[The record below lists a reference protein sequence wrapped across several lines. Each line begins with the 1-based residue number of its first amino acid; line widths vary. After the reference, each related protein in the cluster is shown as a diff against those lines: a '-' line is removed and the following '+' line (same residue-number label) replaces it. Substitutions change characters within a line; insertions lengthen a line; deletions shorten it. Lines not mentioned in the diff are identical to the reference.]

1 MTRSFIPDGPWSL
14 SGRVTFPWK
23 PLISDRWVSWHS
35 PELENLWV
43 NAIATFPDVNPLI
56 ELLRDDRI
64 PMVPYARHSW
74 ADLLSPPT
82 DPPIDAFSLELRVN
96 KDFDR
101 MTQKIFRVSEYN
113 RRMAEG
119 GKSEPTAQE
128 VGRQFGN
135 VQDRQVLRDK
145 QEWEQT
151 LAKDLRDRLRGIDP
165 KAD

>member
-1 MTRSFIPDGPWSL
+1 M
-14 SGRVTFPWK
+14 TFPWK
-23 PLISDRWVSWHS
+23 PLISDRWVSWYS
-35 PELENLWV
+35 NSELENLWL
-43 NAIATFPDVNPLI
+43 NAIAAFPDVKPLI
-56 ELLRDDRI
+56 GLLRDDRV
-64 PMVPYARHSW
+64 PMVPYARHSL

-82 DPPIDAFSLELRVN
+82 DPPIDAFWLELRAN
-96 KDFDR
+96 KDFEK
-101 MTQKIFRVSEYN
+101 MMLKVFRVSEYN

-145 QEWEQT
+145 QEWDQA
-151 LAKDLRDRLRGIDP
+151 LARNLRDRLRGKDP